1 MSSVLQPW
9 VMELPHMQ
17 QGVLL
22 GSVRGPDGLPKEHP
36 AKLVLRW
43 YRRCILFS
51 AYMNGRA
58 LTDPWTPDRGGSFTG
73 PWPEDLNFD
82 KMLKLFLRTLDEQNT
97 HFLMHLLHGSEI
109 LGYKH
114 PNPQIRG
121 EWHGFYLQVVDALHL
136 LPESEEVLDKRL
148 GQ

>member
-1 MSSVLQPW
+1 
-9 VMELPHMQ
+9 MQ

-22 GSVRGPDGLPKEHP
+22 GSVRGPDGFPKEHP

-51 AYMNGRA
+51 AYMNGQA
-58 LTDPWTPDRGGSFTG
+58 LTDPWTPDQGGSFTG
-73 PWPEDLNFD
+73 PWPKDLDFD
-82 KMLKLFLRTLDEQNT
+82 AVMGLFLRTLDEHNT
-97 HFLMHLLHGSEI
+97 HFLMHLVHGAEI

-114 PNPQIRG
+114 PDSRVRE
-121 EWHGFYLQVVDALHL
+121 EWHRFYLRVVGALHL
-136 LPESEEVLDKRL
+136 EPESQETLEKRL